1 MDLMHRRQDRAGNRL
16 LGALPEEDYRRLAP
30 HLTSQPFPKG
40 YVLQQRDQPVR
51 LVYFPDRSLAWL
63 TSPTEDG
70 NNTQVAMVGREGM
83 VGIEVAL
90 GSQVALCDA
99 VVHTSADQHGV
110 AIGVDE
116 FRRELERNGS
126 LARIARH
133 YAGAFVSLLTRW
145 AACNASHSA
154 EQRCCRW
161 LLEAASRVNGPELAV
176 THELLSD
183 LLGLRRSTV
192 TQILGR
198 LQEAGILTA
207 QRGFVRITEQKQLEQ
222 RSCGCEKPVKELLNE
237 SAFSEMQM
245 RAG

>member
-1 MDLMHRRQDRAGNRL
+1 MHRAQNHSGNRL
-16 LGALPEEDYRRLAP
+16 LRALPEEDYRRLAP
-30 HLTSQPFPKG
+30 HLTPQPFPKG
-40 YVLQQRDQPVR
+40 YVLQQRDQPIR
-51 LVYFPDRSLAWL
+51 LVYFPERSLAWL
-63 TSPTEDG
+63 TNPTEDG
-70 NNTQVAMVGREGM
+70 NNTQIAMIGREGM
-83 VGIEVAL
+83 VGVEVAL

-99 VVHTSADQHGV
+99 IVHTTGDQYGV

-116 FRRELERNGS
+116 FRHELDRNGA
-126 LARIARH
+126 LHTIVHR

-161 LLEAASRVNGPELAV
+161 LLEAAARIGRPELAV

-198 LQEAGILTA
+198 LQHAGIVTA
-207 QRGFVRITEQKQLEQ
+207 QRGSLRLNEQKHLEQ
-222 RSCGCEKPVKELLNE
+222 RSCGCEKPVQRLLDDN
-237 SAFSEMQM
+237 SFSEMQW